1 MEIDSADISLA
12 FNYPIRRLPRD
23 IDTLVYYGL
32 PINMRIENML
42 SITNRGHTIT
52 EYTRLHSHITRF
64 LPIAI
69 AKNFHPIPS
78 TLLEDQLSILPMDEL
93 WHVYL
98 NGILNKVYCPASPAI
113 SDEFDGFYVSKT
125 HNPSFNIL
133 PKVEYNLDGVSHSMD
148 NPIMEL
154 FNRFRIPFEMAP
166 YILTRQRQN
175 PEVIWQR
182 KQILIS
188 NIMQCVRLLCSLQT
202 HHPEFDYKI
211 RKMVFDFII
220 GIAVYTKKRY
230 KEYCNGRIDR
240 IQTAIDDY
248 MATIE
253 IAKMKKEEI
262 YQSRLIKKEAIRIEK
277 IRKREVAKENR
288 RVERLKQ
295 KMLIKDADTSINV

>member
-1 MEIDSADISLA
+1 METHNSRRTTFD
-12 FNYPIRRLPRD
+12 YPVRRLPRD

-32 PINMRIENML
+32 PINLRIENML
-42 SITNRGHTIT
+42 SMTNRGHTIT
-52 EYTRLHSHITRF
+52 EYTRLHNHITRF

-78 TLLEDQLSILPMDEL
+78 TLLEDQLSILSMEQL

-98 NGILNKVYCPASPAI
+98 NGILNKVYCPTSPAI
-113 SDEFDGFYVSKT
+113 SDDFDGFYISTKY
-125 HNPSFNIL
+125 NPSFNTL
-133 PKVEYNLDGVSHSMD
+133 PKVKYNLDGVGHSID

-154 FNRFRIPFEMAP
+154 FNPFRIPFKMAP

-202 HHPEFDYKI
+202 DHDEFDYKI

-220 GIAVYTKKRY
+220 GITVYTKKPY
-230 KEYCNGRIDR
+230 KEYCNERIVR
-240 IQTAIDDY
+240 IQDAIDNY
-248 MATIE
+248 TSTIE
-253 IAKMKKEEI
+253 LAKMKKEEI
-262 YQSRLIKKEAIRIEK
+262 YQSRLVKKEAIRIEK

-295 KMLIKDADTSINV
+295 KMSIKVADTSINL